1 MMSGPAIPML
11 GDMVRYTVAPII
23 SWAILPAL
31 LRKLF
36 APALSRG
43 TSGMAFLPP

>member
-1 MMSGPAIPML
+1 ML

-36 APALSRG
+36 AALSRG
-43 TSGMAFLPP
+43 TSGMAFLPPKWSGQSS